1 MEVKMTERNQ
11 YIGEIIKH
19 YDTPSEIDKP
29 IAIRSIRETVIPK
42 KVGTPSTES
51 YILAPL
57 SQVFD
62 GPIQVTIERPN
73 GRTDV
78 VIENDYDAET
88 SYTPNETGQYTIRY
102 KGAMLYQSGDDHPII
117 SPFTVKFFITSV
129 VNFDPLPK
137 RSITDVINRVLDL
150 AEPHM
155 VGDTR
160 YPRYKLDPKQAE
172 EFSKIE
178 APEFAFTKHT
188 LREILDQIGGY
199 IHGMA
204 RLVRGEDGKIDT
216 IRYSMYGGTEKAV
229 LSMTKGEWLEHERK
243 HIERILD
250 EAYPNPL
257 PDLILNDETLA
268 QENKERQRALEE
280 EIKRKQKIAGPV
292 YRDDDDKDYLDPGC
306 TIPYIPEV

>member
-57 SQVFD
+57 SPVFD

-102 KGAMLYQSGDDHPII
+102 KGAVLYQSGDNHPII
-117 SPFTVKFFITSV
+117 SPFTVKFFITAV

-199 IHGMA
+199 IHGMP

-229 LSMTKGEWLEHERK
+229 LSMTKGEWLEYERK
-243 HIERILD
+243 QTALKID
-250 EAYPNPL
+250 EAF
-257 PDLILNDETLA
+257 PDPIPDMVFNGESLS
-268 QENKERQRALEE
+268 QENEERLRDFNEEFKKQQKRAEP
-280 EIKRKQKIAGPV
+280 I
-292 YRDDDDKDYLDPGC
+292 YRDDDKDYLDPAC
-306 TIPYIPEV
+306 TIPYNRKE